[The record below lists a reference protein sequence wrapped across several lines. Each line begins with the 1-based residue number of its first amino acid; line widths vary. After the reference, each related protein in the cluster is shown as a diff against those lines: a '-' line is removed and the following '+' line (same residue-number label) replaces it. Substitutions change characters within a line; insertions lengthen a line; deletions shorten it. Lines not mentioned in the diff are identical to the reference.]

1 LDLTW
6 PIVAAVLFGALLHAG
21 WNALVKSSG
30 DKTLDTA
37 LVHFMGALVALP
49 FALWAG
55 PPRPESWPFM
65 GASLVI
71 HVGYY
76 IALAGA
82 YRHGDLGL
90 TYPIMRGFA
99 PLLVALGSSAVIGE
113 VPSPGAW
120 LGIVGITC
128 GVALV
133 GLSRP
138 GQALHQGKALAYAFA
153 NAAIIAAYTFT
164 DGLGVR
170 SEVAHGGLGLDAHV
184 LLEVVDV
191 ERGLR
196 GVAHPPDDGRR
207 DLDRVAAL
215 VVDLET
221 LAGEVAGAQ
230 AHLLLLEERIGPAQ
244 PLGAVGAL
252 VRTEQQ
258 QDGPL
263 VRLQHVQAGH
273 QERAGDQQR
282 HGHEQ
287 RAGSHVRQ
295 LQQRGQAGDDQ
306 CQPDDDPQVA
316 ARRAALDLARARHI
330 AGAHG
335 CVCSVRRLQSDITM
349 L

>member
-170 SEVAHGGLGLDAHV
+170 SEVAHGGATLRYVLVLFVLDGIAYPLGVWLH
-184 LLEVVDV
+184 
-191 ERGLR
+191 RGP
-196 GVAHPPDDGRR
+196 AGRR
-207 DLDRVAAL
+207 TIVAYARSRWPLAALGGTASIGSYAIALWAMTRAPVASVAAL
-215 VVDLET
+215 RETSVLFAAVLGTCLLKEKFGLQRAIGTLVV
-221 LAGEVAGAQ
+221 VAGVMA
-230 AHLLLLEERIGPAQ
+230 LR
-244 PLGAVGAL
+244 LG
-252 VRTEQQ
+252 
-258 QDGPL
+258 
-263 VRLQHVQAGH
+263 
-273 QERAGDQQR
+273 
-282 HGHEQ
+282 
-287 RAGSHVRQ
+287 
-295 LQQRGQAGDDQ
+295 
-306 CQPDDDPQVA
+306 
-316 ARRAALDLARARHI
+316 
-330 AGAHG
+330 
-335 CVCSVRRLQSDITM
+335 
-349 L
+349 